1 MPASTL
7 PEAPLDERRRAL
19 LAEERRHLGDVAAL
33 LGSGDAP
40 PEEREALARSVEQLD
55 ALFLLVVVG
64 EFNAGKSALINA
76 LLGEKLLDEGVTP
89 TTSRVTLLR
98 HGTTPGR
105 EVQAGGLETVT
116 APLESLRDLGLVDTP
131 GTNAVLREH
140 EALTRDFV
148 PRSDLVLFVT
158 SADRP
163 YTESE
168 RAFLATVRGWGKEVV
183 VVVNKAD
190 ILEGGG
196 DVGKVAEYVR
206 EKASELLGFAPAVFP
221 VSAKL
226 GLRAKTE
233 RVEVL
238 LDSSG
243 LAALERHLA
252 ATLEEAGRFRL
263 KLLNPLGVGER
274 LLGRAGE
281 RAAARLGLLR
291 DDLEALEEIE
301 GQLRLFREDL
311 GRDFRFRLSDVE
323 NLLLEFEK
331 RGHAFFSETLRVGR
345 FFDLLNRERI
355 RDEFEHRVV
364 ADLPKAVE
372 ARVAELVE
380 WMVERELELWRGLTE
395 RLARRQAAHAER
407 MIGRVGAFEHDR
419 ARRLEEVRRESHR
432 AVESYDHH
440 AESRRLAGAV
450 RDAVAGGAILQV
462 GAIGL
467 GTAVAALAT
476 TTLADVTGLLAAGT
490 LSVVGFLLLPARR
503 RQARRQLQD
512 SVKAMHTTL
521 MTRLHEAF
529 DKELARSLERIGEAI
544 SPYTRFVRAEGGR
557 LEAQRLEIARLAGE
571 LEALR
576 ARIEAVGRS

>member
-1 MPASTL
+1 V
-7 PEAPLDERRRAL
+7 PEAPLEERRRAL
-19 LAEERRHLGDVAAL
+19 LAEERKRLADVAVL
-33 LGSGDAP
+33 LNRGDAP

-55 ALFLLVVVG
+55 SLFLLVVVG

-76 LLGEKLLDEGVTP
+76 LLGERLLDEGVTP

-98 HGTTPGR
+98 HGAAPGR
-105 EVQAGGLETVT
+105 EILAGGLETIT
-116 APLESLRDLGLVDTP
+116 APAESLRDLGLVDTP

-140 EALTRDFV
+140 EALTRDYV

-190 ILEGGG
+190 ILDGST
-196 DVGKVAEYVR
+196 DVGRVADYVR
-206 EKASELLGFAPAVFP
+206 EKAAQLLGFAPVVFP
-221 VSAKL
+221 VSARL
-226 GLRAKTE
+226 GLRAKVDGLE
-233 RVEVL
+233 ALRE
-238 LDSSG
+238 SSG

-252 ATLEEAGRFRL
+252 ATLGEAGRFRL

-274 LLGRAGE
+274 LLGHAGE
-281 RAAARLGLLR
+281 RAAARLALLR

-311 GRDFRFRLSDVE
+311 GRDFRFRLPDVE

-355 RDEFEHRVV
+355 RDEFERQVV
-364 ADLPKAVE
+364 ADLPRAVE
-372 ARVAELVE
+372 GRVAELVE

-395 RLARRQAAHAER
+395 RLARRQAVHAER
-407 MIGRVGAFEHDR
+407 LIGSVGVFEHER
-419 ARRLEEVRRESHR
+419 ARRLQEVRREAHR
-432 AVESYDHH
+432 AVESYDHD
-440 AESRRLAGAV
+440 AESRRLAAAV

-467 GTAVAALAT
+467 GTAVATLAT
-476 TTLADVTGLLAAGT
+476 TTLADVTGLVAAGT

-503 RQARRQLQD
+503 RQARRQLQE
-512 SVKAMHTTL
+512 SVRSIHTTL
-521 MTRLHEAF
+521 MARLHEAF
-529 DKELARSLERIGEAI
+529 EKELARSLERIGEAL
-544 SPYTRFVRAEGGR
+544 SPYTRFVRAESER
-557 LEAQRLEIARLAGE
+557 LEAQRREIARLAGD
-571 LEALR
+571 LEGLR
-576 ARIEAVGRS
+576 ARIEQVGRPPA